1 MMSVM
6 AVGWCSRTLRAAVF
20 AAVCVSLAALGHTMM
35 SGSPLPW
42 WGPAAGVLVTGGA
55 GWFLAGRERGRP
67 FVVSAVVVAQ
77 AGLHVGFSYA
87 QSGRH
92 LMAPATTGGG
102 LTPRESMDCADMGP
116 ASTGP
121 MDGPASTGP
130 MDGMDMGATMAGAD
144 MGLMD
149 PAGLGPAVAA
159 ASGGMLVAHLS
170 AAVLCGLWLA
180 YGERAAFRILRAV
193 AGRLSAPLR
202 LLLTLPA
209 PPERPRVRARR
220 RGADRPPRRLP
231 LVHSITSR
239 GPPPG
244 TAVL

>member
-1 MMSVM
+1 
-6 AVGWCSRTLRAAVF
+6 
-20 AAVCVSLAALGHTMM
+20 
-35 SGSPLPW
+35 
-42 WGPAAGVLVTGGA
+42 
-55 GWFLAGRERGRP
+55 
-67 FVVSAVVVAQ
+67 VVVAQ

-92 LMAPATTGGG
+92 LMAPATTGGD
-102 LTPRESMDCADMGP
+102 LIPREPMDCADMGP

-121 MDGPASTGP
+121 WEGWAW
-130 MDGMDMGATMAGAD
+130 GATMAGAD
-144 MGLMD
+144 MGLLD
-149 PAGLGPAVAA
+149 PAGLGPAAAA
-159 ASGGMLVAHLS
+159 ASGGMLVAHLF

-180 YGERAAFRILRAV
+180 YGERAAFRVLRAV

-202 LLLTLPA
+202 LLLTLPV

-220 RGADRPPRRLP
+220 GRADRSPRRLP